1 MKKSFTILIPS
12 FLVLLLTSCGSSPE
26 SLTEDMI
33 GEVKAMTEILKG
45 VESKEDF
52 ESAKDDLEGHKKK
65 IEELKKKMES
75 MEKELS
81 EEDKKK
87 LKEKNGKELAGAF
100 MEFFGAAIK
109 AAAYGFEMPDMK

>member
-75 MEKELS
+75 ME
-81 EEDKKK
+81 
-87 LKEKNGKELAGAF
+87 
-100 MEFFGAAIK
+100 
-109 AAAYGFEMPDMK
+109 